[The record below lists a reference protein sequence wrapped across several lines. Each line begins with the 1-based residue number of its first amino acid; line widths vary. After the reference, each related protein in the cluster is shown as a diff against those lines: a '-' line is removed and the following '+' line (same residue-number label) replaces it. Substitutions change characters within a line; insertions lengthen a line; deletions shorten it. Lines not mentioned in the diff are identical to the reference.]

1 MQVFLCDDEP
11 GIVSVLTEQVHK
23 ILPES
28 KVEGFTDGI
37 SLLRALQKKDCDIL
51 LLDIDMPEMNGL
63 DVAKC
68 LEGCHAKP
76 FLIFVTSHDEL
87 VYDSFHYHPFGFIR
101 KSRLEEELEKV
112 LKDCCLEM
120 TNREKHFYFHTASAD
135 VRLDLQDILYFEA
148 DGNYLKVFTKETC
161 YRFRE
166 TLLAVENALSMDGF
180 VRVHKGFLINQAAV
194 RIIGQGD
201 VELINGSH
209 IPFGRMYLESAKKRL
224 KEYIVKAKF
233 GNEKV

>member
-11 GIVSVLTEQVHK
+11 EIVSVLTVQVQEY
-23 ILPES
+23 LPES

-37 SLLRALQKKDCDIL
+37 SLLKALQKKDCDIL

-68 LEGCHAKP
+68 LEELRVKP

-112 LKDCCLEM
+112 LKDCCLDM
-120 TNREKHFYFHTASAD
+120 AGRKRHFCFHTASAD
-135 VRLDLQDILYFEA
+135 IKLDLQDILYFEA

-166 TLLAVENALSMDGF
+166 TLLAVENALSADGF
-180 VRVHKGFLINQAAV
+180 VRVHKGFLINQEAV
-194 RIIGQGD
+194 RMIGQGD
-201 VELINGSH
+201 VELINGSY
-209 IPFGRMYLESAKKRL
+209 IPFGRIYLESAKKRL
-224 KEYIVKAKF
+224 KQYILK
-233 GNEKV
+233 E

>member
-1 MQVFLCDDEP
+1 MQVFFCDDEP
-11 GIVSVLTEQVHK
+11 GMLSVLAEKVQEY
-23 ILPES
+23 LPES
-28 KVEGFTDGI
+28 KAEGFTDGI
-37 SLLRALQKKDCDIL
+37 SLLKALQKKDCDIL

-68 LEGCHAKP
+68 LEGLRVKP

-101 KSRLEEELEKV
+101 KSHLEEELEKV

-120 TNREKHFYFHTASAD
+120 ANREKHFCFHSASAD

-148 DGNYLKVFTKETC
+148 DGNYLKVFTKEAC

-194 RIIGQGD
+194 RMIGRGD

-209 IPFGRMYLESAKKRL
+209 IPFGRMYLEAAKKRL
-224 KEYIVKAKF
+224 KKYIVCSIADC
-233 GNEKV
+233 